1 MRNAVSCA
9 RVHDRLHAF
18 LDGELPPAGHA
29 GVLAHVDTCAACA
42 AALDDYRAL
51 GGVLRAAMGS
61 RAVPASAAVA
71 LEALEAQGALE
82 AITSRV
88 VTLTAAE
95 ARQSL
100 RARLAHAFEDMRFV
114 FAGAG
119 SFAATFLCAV
129 GLAVVLQASSV
140 SNSESLASQMER
152 MAAPRGSITNPF
164 SVDPRLLRPTVQKG
178 SLVMPAILVDD
189 VPYAVPDEEYAFSG
203 VLTSD
208 GRVAGIEMLQ
218 SGAVIDQRAM
228 ELLRSIHDSR
238 FQPARL
244 KDGRAV
250 AVSFVWL
257 HSDVTIKPGKSL

>member
-1 MRNAVSCA
+1 MRNPMSCA

-18 LDGELPPAGHA
+18 LDGELPPADHA
-29 GVLAHVDTCAACA
+29 GVLTHVGACGACA

-51 GGVLRAAMGS
+51 GGALRAALDS
-61 RAVPASAAVA
+61 RTVPGAAAVA
-71 LEALEAQGALE
+71 LERMA
-82 AITSRV
+82 SRV

-100 RARLAHAFEDMRFV
+100 RARLTHAFEDMRFV

-129 GLAVVLQASSV
+129 GLTVVLQAASV

-257 HSDVTIKPGKSL
+257 HSDVTIKPAKSL